1 MASRNGQKKEER
13 KRRKKEGRS
22 FSSFLRL
29 FATDAWLLTN
39 VAAVVG
45 AATSANQHPV
55 RTLVSQ
61 AFQANSVLFSFD
73 CLLLS
78 VNVCPFILLFCNLPC
93 LLTFF
98 LSLSIH
104 LNVIIKKSAMRTHTH
119 TVSRTKCRHTQLSFT
134 FTCQRSVS
142 FCLPFFVL
150 FLFCHFLG
158 IIRINNFAYNN
169 FVSPFVR
176 TEAAAAAAT
185 AKAAKAT
192 SAASM
197 SHNSTTSEA
206 AAAAA
211 ADLLMQTLTIF
222 LEAVCFCSYNLE

>member
-1 MASRNGQKKEER
+1 MPFHSSLLQFALFAHFFSLAVYPLKRNNKKE
-13 KRRKKEGRS
+13 
-22 FSSFLRL
+22 
-29 FATDAWLLTN
+29 
-39 VAAVVG
+39 
-45 AATSANQHPV
+45 
-55 RTLVSQ
+55 
-61 AFQANSVLFSFD
+61 
-73 CLLLS
+73 
-78 VNVCPFILLFCNLPC
+78 CN
-93 LLTFF
+93 
-98 LSLSIH
+98 
-104 LNVIIKKSAMRTHTH
+104 AHTH